1 MVNSRATTKKI
12 TQKYIEKQAKRKLK
26 WNTRKYLC
34 NTKVSNEG
42 TEEQKWHKTF
52 RNQTAKKADTNSTLW
67 VMT

>member
-42 TEEQKWHKTF
+42 TEEQK
-52 RNQTAKKADTNSTLW
+52 
-67 VMT
+67 

>member
-26 WNTRKYLC
+26 WNTRKYLR

-42 TEEQKWHKTF
+42 TEEQK
-52 RNQTAKKADTNSTLW
+52 
-67 VMT
+67 